1 MAQTPSLPLNI
12 GRLAEA
18 RLRQLAVLAADRR
31 LAPVDQGQ
39 VVQTV
44 VATVEAFVDE
54 VLRELIASSGY
65 DSSAFGRAML
75 HELEDRIYQSWRE
88 RHGWL
93 EKGFS
98 ISIASSAAAQDLL
111 AVVELR
117 NALVH
122 GFGKLTDRQSRDVP
136 TLIRLE
142 HRLQRVLDVRVE
154 RRKVNLASSTGMRA
168 IEAARV
174 YILALDAE
182 ARRKQLPLSGAL
194 PIEDGRS
201 PDN

>member
-1 MAQTPSLPLNI
+1 MAQTPLLPPDV

-18 RLRQLAVLAADRR
+18 RLRQLSVLAADRG

-39 VVQTV
+39 VVLTV
-44 VATVEAFVDE
+44 VATVEAYVDE

-65 DSSAFGRAML
+65 DYSAFGRAML

-93 EKGFS
+93 DKGFA
-98 ISIASSAAAQDLL
+98 ISIAGSAAAQDLL

-117 NALVH
+117 NAIVH
-122 GFGKLTDRQSRDVP
+122 GSGRLTDRQSRDVAN
-136 TLIRLE
+136 LIKLE
-142 HRLQRVLDVRVE
+142 HRLQEVLDVRVE
-154 RRKVNLASSTGMRA
+154 NRTVNLASSTGIRA
-168 IEAARV
+168 IEVARV

-182 ARRKQLPLSGAL
+182 AGLKQLT
-194 PIEDGRS
+194 RRV
-201 PDN
+201 